1 MWLEVWHILV
11 NRAFGE
17 GIGRLESKWMRAATR
32 ERLEGLTVLH
42 RLTSSEQ
49 REAAWRQG
57 IATLARAVVDERRPV
72 PLEGLDPDALLRSL
86 EVAVESG
93 LVEKLDWLSGPAA
106 AAALYEVAAAL
117 PSSPVKRQLGRMV
130 LQRLRKG
137 DAATFVSVA
146 TQLALGS
153 QRALSG
159 RSIRARVALALSLP
173 IGTVNNVD
181 ALALALISRQDTSRD
196 WLRTPATGSLPSRR
210 LAARLLE
217 RAAREAARRAAEG
230 DDTGVRVFCTDAVR
244 EAWDRLL
251 TDRETLVWR
260 HVASARG
267 LLASSMPVFREE
279 MQRHL
284 DPEFTI
290 TEWRRAAASLAAS
303 IAVEPEE
310 GLRACREL
318 LDSVVFQQDHGIAA
332 AMIAGLPR
340 AAESHPVAVESLLE
354 QLMRVGGLDTA
365 EALVELRRERI
376 RPGFAEEA
384 AEKAEAH
391 LRKAIAQGGDEDV
404 GRGALMKALAEEL
417 NGAKAR
423 REPALRDMISDAL
436 ETFANEG
443 AYEAA
448 REALPILEAA
458 ARKAE
463 LLERPVHG
471 EPDTNVAA
479 FLALR
484 ELDSALFETSSLNDL
499 LLVGED
505 DDAHGVHGAHD
516 ERLGDLFQRV
526 TNWLVIRE
534 GDPLP
539 EGSQVPQFTTRL
551 RQLRTM
557 LHLVDADGPHV
568 DPRKDLVRQ
577 RRLLTQRVLLNRV
590 QHDPKSSLRRTLC
603 AATARTCDALVRE
616 EIADVSDVVIAA
628 AGHVPHLDDLKTMA
642 EASMVPEIECALRAY
657 AKLQQAT
664 RTAQRDGH
672 GLVAASDALKAIGNE
687 LPVAWSARIEA
698 FRQALSLL
706 ARGLRSAGASNSL
719 SEIAERSSGT
729 PLATLERGVATMA
742 QLVSGSR
749 RRLGDPIDDGSP
761 VSADA
766 IWAMGL
772 EVERALR
779 ASVSEIDQAFSAAAI
794 AVARELPGA
803 FGDLTQAL
811 LKHLSSLPLDGPR
824 RAPSIAPL
832 ELDADAPLPA
842 WAPPSRIVGGFC
854 LVRTVGTGA
863 VGSVFVARRVEERQ
877 DDSAPLF
884 ALKVPDYSAAAA
896 RTLSEDEFLRLFR
909 EEAGA
914 LLALPEHPNIARFV
928 TFDAGAQP
936 KPILVMELVEGP
948 SLERMLEMG
957 DLSLGRARDLL
968 LGVGAG
974 IDAMHQV
981 GVAHLDVKPSNIIVC
996 HADSITGVGQPPK
1009 PVLVDFGLAGR
1020 HLRPGCGTANYGA
1033 PEIWGAGDA
1042 SRAMPADVYA
1052 FGCLIFEAYTGKTL
1066 FDGNGEA
1073 AMITQHITHDG
1084 DPEPVRTLLDRPET
1098 QELGALI
1105 AHCLRRDPNERITIR
1120 QARQFL
1126 ANLSLGVED
1135 QHWPVRIAS

>member
-1 MWLEVWHILV
+1 M
-11 NRAFGE
+11 
-17 GIGRLESKWMRAATR
+17 
-32 ERLEGLTVLH
+32 
-42 RLTSSEQ
+42 
-49 REAAWRQG
+49 
-57 IATLARAVVDERRPV
+57 ATLARAVVDERRPV
-72 PLEGLDPDALLRSL
+72 PLEGLDPEALLQSL
-86 EVAVESG
+86 EVAAEAG
-93 LVEKLDWLSGPAA
+93 LVDALDWLSGPAA

-117 PSSPVKRQLGRMV
+117 PTSPIKRQLGRMV

-181 ALALALISRQDTSRD
+181 ALALALISRQDSSRD

-230 DDTGVRVFCTDAVR
+230 DDTGVRVFCTEGVR

-251 TDRETLVWR
+251 ADRETLVWR

-267 LLASSMPVFREE
+267 LLASSMPIFKEE
-279 MQRHL
+279 MHRHL
-284 DPEFTI
+284 DPEFTV

-384 AEKAEAH
+384 AKKAEAH
-391 LRKAIAQGGDEDV
+391 LRKAIAQGGSEDV
-404 GRGALMKALAEEL
+404 GRSALMKALAAEL
-417 NGAKAR
+417 RGAQTR
-423 REPALRDMISDAL
+423 GEPALRDMLSDAL
-436 ETFANEG
+436 ETFASEG

-448 REALPILEAA
+448 REAQPILEAA
-458 ARKAE
+458 AHKAR
-463 LLERPVHG
+463 LLQRPLQDDP
-471 EPDTNVAA
+471 ETNVPA

-484 ELDSALFETSSLNDL
+484 ELDSALFETSTLNDL

-505 DDAHGVHGAHD
+505 DDTHGAHD
-516 ERLGDLFQRV
+516 ERLGDLFQQV

-534 GDPLP
+534 GDPLQ
-539 EGSQVPQFTTRL
+539 EGSHVPQFTTRL

-568 DPRKDLVRQ
+568 DPRKDLVRR
-577 RRLLTQRVLLNRV
+577 RRLLTQRVLLHRV
-590 QHDPKSSLRRTLC
+590 HHDPKSSLRRTLC

-616 EIADVSDVVIAA
+616 DIADVSDVVIAA
-628 AGHVPHLDDLKTMA
+628 AGQVPHLDDLKTMA
-642 EASMVPEIECALRAY
+642 EASMVPEIESALRAY

-672 GLVAASDALKAIGNE
+672 GLVAAADALKAIGNE
-687 LPVAWSARIEA
+687 LPVARSARIEA

-706 ARGLRSAGASNSL
+706 GRGLRSVGASSSL
-719 SEIAERSSGT
+719 TEVSERSSGT
-729 PLATLERGVATMA
+729 PLAALERGVASMA
-742 QLVSGSR
+742 QLTNGAR
-749 RRLGDPIDDGSP
+749 RRLGSSMGEESP
-761 VSADA
+761 TSAAA
-766 IWAMGL
+766 IWSMGL

-779 ASVSEIDQAFSAAAI
+779 TSVSEIDRAFATAVSAIDRDLA
-794 AVARELPGA
+794 GA
-803 FGDLTQAL
+803 FADLTRVV
-811 LKHLSSLPLDGPR
+811 LKHLSAIPLDGPR

-842 WAPPSRIVGGFC
+842 WAPPSRIVGGFY

-863 VGSVFVARRVEERQ
+863 VGSVFIARRVEERQ
-877 DDSAPLF
+877 DETAPLF

-928 TFDAGAQP
+928 TFDAGARP

-957 DLSLGRARDLL
+957 DLSLARARDLL

-974 IDAMHQV
+974 LDAMHRV
-981 GVAHLDVKPSNIIVC
+981 GVGHLDVKPSNIIVC
-996 HADSITGVGQPPK
+996 NADAITGVGQPPQ

-1033 PEIWGAGDA
+1033 PEIWGAGDTSQA
-1042 SRAMPADVYA
+1042 IPADVYA
-1052 FGCLIFEAYTGKTL
+1052 FGCLIFEAYTGETL
-1066 FDGNGEA
+1066 FDGGAEA
-1073 AMITQHITHDG
+1073 DMITQHVTHDG
-1084 DPEPVRTLLDRPET
+1084 DPEAVRALLDRPET
-1098 QELGALI
+1098 RELGVLI
-1105 AHCLRRDPNERITIR
+1105 ARCLRRDPNDRITIH
-1120 QARQFL
+1120 QAQQLL
-1126 ANLSLGVED
+1126 ASLNLGKR
-1135 QHWPVRIAS
+1135 WPVRIAS

>member
-1 MWLEVWHILV
+1 
-11 NRAFGE
+11 
-17 GIGRLESKWMRAATR
+17 MRAATR
-32 ERLEGLTVLH
+32 DRLEGLTVLH
-42 RLTSSEQ
+42 RLATSEQ

-57 IATLARAVVDERRPV
+57 MATLARAVVDERRPV
-72 PLEGLDPDALLRSL
+72 PLEGLDPDALLQSM
-86 EVAVESG
+86 EFAIEGG
-93 LVEKLDWLSGPAA
+93 LVGRLDWLSRPAA

-117 PSSPVKRQLGRMV
+117 PASPIKRQLGRMV
-130 LQRLRKG
+130 LQRLREG
-137 DAATFVSVA
+137 DAATFVAVA

-230 DDTGVRVFCTDAVR
+230 DDTGVRVFCTEAVR
-244 EAWDRLL
+244 EAWNRLL
-251 TDRETLVWR
+251 ADRETLVWR

-267 LLASSMPVFREE
+267 LLASSMPIFREE
-279 MQRHL
+279 MRRHL
-284 DPEFTI
+284 DPEFTV

-310 GLRACREL
+310 GLQACREL
-318 LDSVVFQQDHGIAA
+318 LESVVFQQDHGIAA

-340 AAESHPVAVESLLE
+340 AAESHPIAVESLLE

-376 RPGFAEEA
+376 RPGFAAKA
-384 AEKAEAH
+384 AQKAEAH
-391 LRKAIAQGGDEDV
+391 LRKAIAQGSSEDV
-404 GRGALMKALAEEL
+404 GRAALMRALAEEL
-417 NGAKAR
+417 NGTR
-423 REPALRDMISDAL
+423 TGGEPALRDMLSDAL
-436 ETFANEG
+436 ETFSSEG

-448 REALPILEAA
+448 REAQPILEAA
-458 ARKAE
+458 ARKAK
-463 LLERPVHG
+463 LLERPLQG
-471 EPDTNVAA
+471 DPETNVPA

-484 ELDSALFETSSLNDL
+484 ELDSALFETSTLNDL

-505 DDAHGVHGAHD
+505 DDAQSAHQ
-516 ERLGDLFQRV
+516 ERLGDLFQQV

-534 GDPLP
+534 GDPLQ
-539 EGSQVPQFTTRL
+539 EGSHVPQFTTRL

-577 RRLLTQRVLLNRV
+577 RRLLTQRVLLDRV

-616 EIADVSDVVIAA
+616 DMADVSDVVIAA
-628 AGHVPHLDDLKTMA
+628 AGQVPHLDDLKTMA
-642 EASMVPEIECALRAY
+642 EASMVPEIENALRAY
-657 AKLQQAT
+657 ARLQQAT
-664 RTAQRDGH
+664 RTAERDGH
-672 GLVAASDALKAIGNE
+672 GLVAAADALKAIGNE
-687 LPVAWSARIEA
+687 LPVARSARIEA
-698 FRQALSLL
+698 FRQGLSLF
-706 ARGLRSAGASNSL
+706 AGGLRSVGASNSL
-719 SEIAERSSGT
+719 AEVSERSSGT
-729 PLATLERGVATMA
+729 PLASLERGVAIMA
-742 QLVSGSR
+742 RLVSGSR
-749 RRLGDPIDDGSP
+749 RRLGAAAADEPP
-761 VSADA
+761 ASAAA

-779 ASVSEIDQAFSAAAI
+779 TSVSEINHAFATAVSAI
-794 AVARELPGA
+794 ERDLPGA
-803 FGDLTQAL
+803 FASLTRAV
-811 LKHLSSLPLDGPR
+811 LKHLCSIPLEGPR

-832 ELDADAPLPA
+832 EPDADAPLPA
-842 WAPPSRIVGGFC
+842 WAPPSRIVGGFY
-854 LVRTVGTGA
+854 LLRTVGTGA
-863 VGSVFVARRVEERQ
+863 VGSVFIARRVEERQ
-877 DDSAPLF
+877 DETAPLF

-928 TFDAGAQP
+928 TFDAGARP
-936 KPILVMELVEGP
+936 KPILVMELIEGP

-974 IDAMHQV
+974 LDAMHQV
-981 GVAHLDVKPSNIIVC
+981 GVGHLDVKPSNIIVC
-996 HADSITGVGQPPK
+996 NADAITGVGQPPK
-1009 PVLVDFGLAGR
+1009 PVIVDFGLAGR

-1033 PEIWGAGDA
+1033 PEIWGAGDT
-1042 SRAMPADVYA
+1042 SRAIPADVYA
-1052 FGCLIFEAYTGKTL
+1052 FGCLIFEAYTGQTL
-1066 FDGNGEA
+1066 FDGTGEA
-1073 AMITQHITHDG
+1073 AMITQHVSHDG
-1084 DPEPVRTLLDRPET
+1084 NPEAVKTLLERPET
-1098 QELGALI
+1098 RKLGALI
-1105 AHCLRRDPNERITIR
+1105 ARCLRRDPNDRITIR

-1126 ANLSLGVED
+1126 MNLSLGVEN
-1135 QHWPVRIAS
+1135 QRWPVRIAS

>member
-1 MWLEVWHILV
+1 
-11 NRAFGE
+11 
-17 GIGRLESKWMRAATR
+17 MRAATR

-42 RLTSSEQ
+42 RLTSAEQ

-72 PLEGLDPDALLRSL
+72 PLEGLDPDALLQSL
-86 EVAVESG
+86 EIAIEGG

-137 DAATFVSVA
+137 DAATFVAVA

-181 ALALALISRQDTSRD
+181 ALALALISRQDSSRD

-230 DDTGVRVFCTDAVR
+230 DDTGVRVFCTEAVR

-251 TDRETLVWR
+251 ADRETLVWR
-260 HVASARG
+260 HVAAARG
-267 LLASSMPVFREE
+267 LLASSMPIFQQE

-340 AAESHPVAVESLLE
+340 AAESHPMAVESLLD

-384 AEKAEAH
+384 AKKAEAH
-391 LRKAIAQGGDEDV
+391 LRKAIAQGGSEDA
-404 GRGALMKALAEEL
+404 GRAALMRALAEEL
-417 NGAKAR
+417 NGAR
-423 REPALRDMISDAL
+423 TRSEPALRDMISDAL

-448 REALPILEAA
+448 REAQPILEAA

-463 LLERPVHG
+463 LLERPVQG
-471 EPDTNVAA
+471 DPDTNISA

-505 DDAHGVHGAHD
+505 DDAHGAHD

-534 GDPLP
+534 GDPLQ
-539 EGSQVPQFTTRL
+539 EGSQVPQFTMRL

-590 QHDPKSSLRRTLC
+590 RHDPKSSLRRTLC

-628 AGHVPHLDDLKTMA
+628 AGHVLHLDDLKTMA

-672 GLVAASDALKAIGNE
+672 GLVAATDALTAIGNE
-687 LPVAWSARIEA
+687 LPVARSARIEA

-706 ARGLRSAGASNSL
+706 ARGLRSVGASSSL
-719 SEIAERSSGT
+719 TEIAERSAGT

-749 RRLGDPIDDGSP
+749 RRLGASIGDESTA
-761 VSADA
+761 SAA
-766 IWAMGL
+766 EIWAMGL
-772 EVERALR
+772 EVERALHT
-779 ASVSEIDQAFSAAAI
+779 SVSEIDQAFSN
-794 AVARELPGA
+794 AVSAVTRDLPGA
-803 FGDLTQAL
+803 FAELTTAL

-832 ELDADAPLPA
+832 EIDADAPLPA
-842 WAPPSRIVGGFC
+842 WAPPSRIVGGFY

-863 VGSVFVARRVEERQ
+863 VGSVFVARRVEDRQ
-877 DDSAPLF
+877 DETAPLF

-928 TFDAGAQP
+928 TFDAGARP

-981 GVAHLDVKPSNIIVC
+981 GVGHLDVKPSNIIVC
-996 HADSITGVGQPPK
+996 NADAVTGVGQPPK

-1033 PEIWGAGDA
+1033 PEIWGAGDTSQA
-1042 SRAMPADVYA
+1042 LPADVYA
-1052 FGCLIFEAYTGKTL
+1052 FGCLIFEAYTGRTL

-1084 DPEPVRTLLDRPET
+1084 DPEAVRALLDRSET
-1098 QELGALI
+1098 RELGALI
-1105 AHCLRRDPNERITIR
+1105 ARCLRGNPDHRITIR

-1126 ANLSLGVED
+1126 ADLSLGVKNER
-1135 QHWPVRIAS
+1135 WPVRVAS

>member
-1 MWLEVWHILV
+1 
-11 NRAFGE
+11 
-17 GIGRLESKWMRAATR
+17 MRAATR
-32 ERLEGLTVLH
+32 ERLEGLTALH

-57 IATLARAVVDERRPV
+57 VATLARAVVDERRPV
-72 PLEGLDPDALLRSL
+72 PLEGLDPNGLLRSM
-86 EVAVESG
+86 EVAMDSG
-93 LVEKLDWLSGPAA
+93 LVERLDWLSRPAA
-106 AAALYEVAAAL
+106 AAALYELAAAL
-117 PSSPVKRQLGRMV
+117 PSSPVKRRLGRMV

-153 QRALSG
+153 QRALTG

-196 WLRTPATGSLPSRR
+196 WLRAPATGSLPSRR

-217 RAAREAARRAAEG
+217 RAAREAARRASEG
-230 DDTGVRVFCTDAVR
+230 DDMGVRVFCTDAVR

-251 TDRETLVWR
+251 ADRETLVWR

-267 LLASSMPVFREE
+267 LLASSMPIFREE

-284 DPEFTI
+284 DPEFTV

-303 IAVEPEE
+303 IAVEPER

-318 LDSVVFQQDHGIAA
+318 LHSVVFQQDHGIAA

-340 AAESHPVAVESLLE
+340 AAESHPAVVESLLE

-376 RPGFAEEA
+376 RPGFAEKA
-384 AEKAEAH
+384 AKKAESH
-391 LRKAIAQGGDEDV
+391 LRKAIAQGGGEDV
-404 GRGALMKALAEEL
+404 GRAALMKALAEEL
-417 NGAKAR
+417 NGNR
-423 REPALRDMISDAL
+423 TRSEPALRDMISGAL
-436 ETFANEG
+436 ETFARVG

-448 REALPILEAA
+448 REAEAILEAA

-463 LLERPVHG
+463 LLEHPAQG
-471 EPDTNVAA
+471 DPSTNVAA

-505 DDAHGVHGAHD
+505 DEGRGAHD

-534 GDPLP
+534 GDPLQ

-551 RQLRTM
+551 RQLRAM

-568 DPRKDLVRQ
+568 DPRRELVRQ
-577 RRLLTQRVLLNRV
+577 RRLLTQGVLFNRV
-590 QHDPKSSLRRTLC
+590 RHDPKSSLRRTLC
-603 AATARTCDALVRE
+603 AATARICDALVRE
-616 EIADVSDVVIAA
+616 EIADVSDIVIAA
-628 AGHVPHLDDLKTMA
+628 AGHVSHLDDLKTMA
-642 EASMVPEIECALRAY
+642 EASMVPDIERVLRAY
-657 AKLQQAT
+657 GKLQQAT

-672 GLVAASDALKAIGNE
+672 GLVAAADALKAIGNE
-687 LPVAWSARIEA
+687 LPVARSARIEA
-698 FRQALSLL
+698 FRQALSFL
-706 ARGLRSAGASNSL
+706 ARGLRSIGASSSL
-719 SEIAERSSGT
+719 SEISERSSGT
-729 PLATLERGVATMA
+729 PLATLERGVASLA
-742 QLVSGSR
+742 QIVSGSR
-749 RRLGDPIDDGSP
+749 RRLGSP
-761 VSADA
+761 LGDESSSSAAA

-779 ASVSEIDQAFSAAAI
+779 TSVSEIDHAFAN
-794 AVARELPGA
+794 AVAAVDRDLPGA
-803 FGDLTQAL
+803 FGELTQAA
-811 LKHLSSLPLDGPR
+811 LKHLCSLPLDGPR
-824 RAPSIAPL
+824 RAPSLAPM

-842 WAPPSRIVGGFC
+842 WAPPSRVVGGFY

-863 VGSVFVARRVEERQ
+863 VGSVFVARRVEDRQ
-877 DDSAPLF
+877 DESAPLF

-928 TFDAGAQP
+928 TFDAGAGP

-957 DLSLGRARDLL
+957 DLSLGRARELL

-974 IDAMHQV
+974 LDAMHQV
-981 GVAHLDVKPSNIIVC
+981 GVGHLDVKPSNIIVC
-996 HADSITGVGQPPK
+996 NAGAITGVGQPPK

-1020 HLRPGCGTANYGA
+1020 HLRPGCGTANYGS
-1033 PEIWGAGDA
+1033 PEIWGVGDTSQA
-1042 SRAMPADVYA
+1042 IPADVYA

-1073 AMITQHITHDG
+1073 AMMTQHMTHDG
-1084 DPEPVRTLLDRPET
+1084 DPEPVRALLEQPET
-1098 QELGALI
+1098 RELGTLI
-1105 AHCLRRDPNERITIR
+1105 AHCLRRDPRDRITIR

-1126 ANLSLGVED
+1126 GNLNLGVENS
-1135 QHWPVRIAS
+1135 HWPVRIAS

>member
-1 MWLEVWHILV
+1 M
-11 NRAFGE
+11 
-17 GIGRLESKWMRAATR
+17 
-32 ERLEGLTVLH
+32 H

-86 EVAVESG
+86 EVAVEAG
-93 LVEKLDWLSGPAA
+93 LVERLDWLSGPAA

-181 ALALALISRQDTSRD
+181 ALALALISRQDSSRD
-196 WLRTPATGSLPSRR
+196 WLLTPATGSLPSRR

-230 DDTGVRVFCTDAVR
+230 DDTGVRVFCTVAVR

-251 TDRETLVWR
+251 ADRETLVWR

-267 LLASSMPVFREE
+267 LLASSMPVFQQE

-284 DPEFTI
+284 DPEFTV

-354 QLMRVGGLDTA
+354 QLIRVGGLDTA

-384 AEKAEAH
+384 AKKAEAH
-391 LRKAIAQGGDEDV
+391 LRKAIAQGGSEDV
-404 GRGALMKALAEEL
+404 GRAALMKALAGEL
-417 NGAKAR
+417 NGERAR
-423 REPALRDMISDAL
+423 SGPALRDMISDAL
-436 ETFANEG
+436 QTFANEG

-448 REALPILEAA
+448 REAQPILEAA
-458 ARKAE
+458 ARKAR
-463 LLERPVHG
+463 LLERPG
-471 EPDTNVAA
+471 PGDPDTNVSA

-499 LLVGED
+499 LLIGED
-505 DDAHGVHGAHD
+505 DDTHSAHD
-516 ERLGDLFQRV
+516 ERLGDLFQQV

-534 GDPLP
+534 GDPLK

-577 RRLLTQRVLLNRV
+577 RRLLTQRVLFNRV
-590 QHDPKSSLRRTLC
+590 QHDAKSSLRRTLC

-628 AGHVPHLDDLKTMA
+628 AGQVRHLDDLKTMA

-657 AKLQQAT
+657 AKLEQAT

-672 GLVAASDALKAIGNE
+672 GLVVATDALKAIGNE
-687 LPVAWSARIEA
+687 LPVARSARIEA

-706 ARGLRSAGASNSL
+706 SRGLRSVGASNSL
-719 SEIAERSSGT
+719 TEVAERSSGT

-749 RRLGDPIDDGSP
+749 RRLGAATSTSLAQRQPRFGPWGSRS
-761 VSADA
+761 SAPSGPQSPKSTRRSP
-766 IWAMGL
+766 MRL
-772 EVERALR
+772 PR
-779 ASVSEIDQAFSAAAI
+779 SAAI
-794 AVARELPGA
+794 CPGR
-803 FGDLTQAL
+803 L
-811 LKHLSSLPLDGPR
+811 L
-824 RAPSIAPL
+824 I
-832 ELDADAPLPA
+832 
-842 WAPPSRIVGGFC
+842 
-854 LVRTVGTGA
+854 
-863 VGSVFVARRVEERQ
+863 
-877 DDSAPLF
+877 
-884 ALKVPDYSAAAA
+884 
-896 RTLSEDEFLRLFR
+896 
-909 EEAGA
+909 
-914 LLALPEHPNIARFV
+914 
-928 TFDAGAQP
+928 
-936 KPILVMELVEGP
+936 
-948 SLERMLEMG
+948 
-957 DLSLGRARDLL
+957 
-968 LGVGAG
+968 
-974 IDAMHQV
+974 
-981 GVAHLDVKPSNIIVC
+981 
-996 HADSITGVGQPPK
+996 
-1009 PVLVDFGLAGR
+1009 
-1020 HLRPGCGTANYGA
+1020 
-1033 PEIWGAGDA
+1033 
-1042 SRAMPADVYA
+1042 
-1052 FGCLIFEAYTGKTL
+1052 
-1066 FDGNGEA
+1066 
-1073 AMITQHITHDG
+1073 
-1084 DPEPVRTLLDRPET
+1084 
-1098 QELGALI
+1098 
-1105 AHCLRRDPNERITIR
+1105 
-1120 QARQFL
+1120 
-1126 ANLSLGVED
+1126 
-1135 QHWPVRIAS
+1135 

>member
-1 MWLEVWHILV
+1 MGLEVWRIVV

-17 GIGRLESKWMRAATR
+17 AIGRLESEGMRAATR

-57 IATLARAVVDERRPV
+57 MATLARLVVDERRPV

-86 EVAVESG
+86 EVAVEGG

-117 PSSPVKRQLGRMV
+117 PSSPIKRQLGRMV

-159 RSIRARVALALSLP
+159 RSMRARVALALSLP

-181 ALALALISRQDTSRD
+181 ALALALISRQDSSRE
-196 WLRTPATGSLPSRR
+196 WLRSPATGSLPSRR

-230 DDTGVRVFCTDAVR
+230 DDAGVRVFCTEAVR

-251 TDRETLVWR
+251 ADRETLVWR

-267 LLASSMPVFREE
+267 LLASSMPVFRQE

-284 DPEFTI
+284 DPEFTV

-340 AAESHPVAVESLLE
+340 AAESHPAAVESLLE

-376 RPGFAEEA
+376 RPGFAEQA
-384 AEKAEAH
+384 ARTAEAH
-391 LRKAIAQGGDEDV
+391 LRKAIAQGGGEDV
-404 GRGALMKALAEEL
+404 GRTALMKALAGEL
-417 NGAKAR
+417 HGARAR
-423 REPALRDMISDAL
+423 SEPALRDMISDAL

-448 REALPILEAA
+448 REAQPILEAA
-458 ARKAE
+458 ARKAK
-463 LLERPVHG
+463 LLERPAQG
-471 EPDTNVAA
+471 DPDTDVPA

-484 ELDSALFETSSLNDL
+484 ELDSALFETSSVNDL

-505 DDAHGVHGAHD
+505 DDAHD
-516 ERLGDLFQRV
+516 ERLGDLFQQV

-568 DPRKDLVRQ
+568 DSRKELVRQ

-590 QHDPKSSLRRTLC
+590 RHDPKSSLRRTLC

-616 EIADVSDVVIAA
+616 EITDVSDIVIAA
-628 AGHVPHLDDLKTMA
+628 ARHVSHLDDLKTMA
-642 EASMVPEIECALRAY
+642 EASMVPEIECALQAY

-687 LPVAWSARIEA
+687 LPVARSARIEA

-706 ARGLRSAGASNSL
+706 ARGLRSVGASSSL
-719 SEIAERSSGT
+719 TEVAERSSGT
-729 PLATLERGVATMA
+729 PLATLERGVASLA

-749 RRLGDPIDDGSP
+749 RRLGASIGDESP
-761 VSADA
+761 ASAAA
-766 IWAMGL
+766 IWAIGL

-779 ASVSEIDQAFSAAAI
+779 TSVSEIDQAFAN
-794 AVARELPGA
+794 AVEAVDRDLPGA
-803 FGDLTQAL
+803 FAELTRTL
-811 LKHLSSLPLDGPR
+811 LQHLCSLPLDGPR
-824 RAPSIAPL
+824 RAPSIAPMEL
-832 ELDADAPLPA
+832 EADAPLPA
-842 WAPPSRIVGGFC
+842 WAPPSRIVGGFY

-877 DDSAPLF
+877 DESAPLF

-928 TFDAGAQP
+928 TFDAGARP

-974 IDAMHQV
+974 LDAMHHAGV
-981 GVAHLDVKPSNIIVC
+981 GHLDVKPSNIIVC
-996 HADSITGVGQPPK
+996 NANAITGVGQPPQ

-1033 PEIWGAGDA
+1033 PEIWGGGDTA
-1042 SRAMPADVYA
+1042 RAIPADVYA

-1084 DPEPVRTLLDRPET
+1084 DPDAVRALLDCPET
-1098 QELGALI
+1098 RELGTLI
-1105 AHCLRRDPNERITIR
+1105 AHCLRRDPHDRITIR

-1135 QHWPVRIAS
+1135 QHWPLRIAS